1 MIYCDYKYNYADY
14 DFRNY
19 AFIENEDHQDI
30 NPAVIK
36 ILDKRTHAIISSFD
50 NHLKTEYKK
59 IVLDKYNYIYIFDNK
74 YVIFAGMMYRRWP
87 YLDRTMYTKET
98 DDYYLNRNFPFV
110 FCELIYSELDI
121 LDFEVFAKQINLQFP
136 AQQIAVFDINQYNIR
151 LLNDISFSHDNNDKF
166 HTFAERFKDYLN
178 LYKLLNDNHA
188 RQTIADN
195 YDYNEVISYLE
206 DILKKLD
213 EYYCQFNY
221 KTFTISKH
229 EKVLLIEESLI
240 VYVGIKGSCS
250 SFRDKQNHNG
260 NIIDRYT
267 VVIQE
272 LTFNELYNQTK
283 FSKFIKSIRL
293 MDGTRC
299 TYEKHNNL
307 YYRPFKTGDI
317 NEIIVK
323 GYHPEFW
330 QISNFEYVNSKLPHL
345 NLRKRYDSWEGFQY
359 YFVIYELNV
368 NGKIGIAVARTTNAK
383 AHFDGYSML
392 DALEHYKNIPY
403 NLFVSNAS
411 WQKCRETLIEEAKL
425 CKWKNAKR
433 KGKSYSLLADKVTF
447 YILPRLIKNKDEVYS
462 VQKEILKEAEENID
476 KPFERYVYDIIDY
489 KWKSEELMLECV
501 EKVFRKSTVIH
512 QYRPYFLRSSKGQL
526 SYDVFVCGK
535 NIAFEYQGKQHFE
548 PVDFFGGEKHFQ
560 EQVARDRLKKKL
572 SEENGVTLIYVNYD
586 EDVSIELIKEKV
598 AQALDSK

>member
-1 MIYCDYKYNYADY
+1 MIYCDYKYNYAEY

-19 AFIENEDHQDI
+19 AFIENEDYQDI

-36 ILDKRTHAIISSFD
+36 ILDKRTRTIISSFD
-50 NHLKTEYKK
+50 NHLRTEYKK

-74 YVIFAGMMYRRWP
+74 YVLFAGMMYRRWLF
-87 YLDRTMYTKET
+87 LDRTMYTKET

-110 FCELIYSELDI
+110 FCELIYSESEI
-121 LDFEVFAKQINLQFP
+121 IDFEKFARQINLQFP
-136 AQQIAVFDINQYNIR
+136 AQQVAVFNINQYNIR
-151 LLNDISFSHDNNDKF
+151 VLNDMSFSHDNDDKF
-166 HTFAERFKDYLN
+166 HTFAECFKGYID
-178 LYKLLNDNHA
+178 LYKLLNDNHM
-188 RQTIADN
+188 RQTIVDN
-195 YDYNEVISYLE
+195 YDYNEAVSYFE
-206 DILKKLD
+206 DVLKKLD
-213 EYYCQFNY
+213 EHFEQFNY
-221 KTFTISKH
+221 KTFTINKH
-229 EKVLLIEESLI
+229 EKVFVIEETLV
-240 VYVGIKGSCS
+240 VYVGVKGSRS
-250 SFRDKQNHNG
+250 SFRDKQSYTG

-267 VVIQE
+267 VIVQE

-283 FSKFIKSIRL
+283 FSKFIKSIHL
-293 MDGTRC
+293 MDGTG
-299 TYEKHNNL
+299 YAPEKYNNL
-307 YYRPFKTGDI
+307 YYRPFKTGDV

-323 GYHPEFW
+323 DEHPRFW
-330 QISNFEYVNSKLPHL
+330 QISNFEHVNARLPHL
-345 NLRKRYDSWEGFQY
+345 KLHERYDSWEGFQY
-359 YFVIYELNV
+359 FFVVYELNV

-403 NLFVSNAS
+403 NLFVSNAL
-411 WQKCRETLIEEAKL
+411 WHKCRETLIEEAKL

-447 YILPRLIKNKDEVYS
+447 YVLPRLIKNKDEVYS
-462 VQKEILKEAEENID
+462 IQQEILKQAEDNIG

-501 EKVFRKSTVIH
+501 EKVFRKNTVIH
-512 QYRPYFLRSSKGQL
+512 QYRPYFLRSPKGQL

-560 EQVARDRLKKKL
+560 EQVARDKLKKKL
-572 SEENGVTLIYVNYD
+572 SDENGVTLIYVNYD
-586 EDVSIELIKEKV
+586 EDVSVELIKEKV
-598 AQALDSK
+598 AQALE